1 MDKECLMAKTLEQER
16 AAIAAEQNR
25 LDARLKLLE
34 DRERQ
39 NAIIVV
45 EKAGLLKLE
54 PKKLA
59 RIVDRIK
66 TLGPDEAQKRLGA

>member
-1 MDKECLMAKTLEQER
+1 MAKTLEQER